1 MQLDTSQGRIN
12 NDRTEKAGRSPAFF
26 HGDWATVWEARA
38 RNDFQGGSAWLRSR
52 GLALDG
58 CGLGGKKMTS
68 AADSS
73 RSVSSRWAS
82 SRARAQAVCACAEAM
97 PGWVVGVSS
106 SPTCKTRIGWRWVVQ
121 QHQLTR
127 GQPLQGRGRVAS
139 EVKRLTGIML
149 VQRERL
155 GQAQLSLVGE
165 KAENAVGPD
174 GVVQLGWAWIQSVRV
189 LQQMPHVAPMPCCG

>member
-1 MQLDTSQGRIN
+1 M
-12 NDRTEKAGRSPAFF
+12 
-26 HGDWATVWEARA
+26 
-38 RNDFQGGSAWLRSR
+38 
-52 GLALDG
+52 
-58 CGLGGKKMTS
+58 
-68 AADSS
+68 
-73 RSVSSRWAS
+73 
-82 SRARAQAVCACAEAM
+82 
-97 PGWVVGVSS
+97 
-106 SPTCKTRIGWRWVVQ
+106 
-121 QHQLTR
+121 
-127 GQPLQGRGRVAS
+127 QGRGRVAS